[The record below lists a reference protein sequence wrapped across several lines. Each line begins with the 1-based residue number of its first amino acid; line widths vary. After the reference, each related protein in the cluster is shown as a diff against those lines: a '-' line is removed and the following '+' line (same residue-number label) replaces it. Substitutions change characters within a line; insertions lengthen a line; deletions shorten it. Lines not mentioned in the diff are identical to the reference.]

1 MFTTDQPTFTLLELD
16 QQEIS
21 VKSSV
26 FINLETGC
34 VWELVIEDTRMRINS
49 PHLSFEIVPISK
61 TIFKPLSPL
70 IDIEI
75 ELENQT
81 PFLVMQ
87 IYAKNIWKAT
97 FQEFW

>member
-1 MFTTDQPTFTLLELD
+1 MFTTDKPTLSIMELP

-21 VKSSV
+21 DNSGV

-34 VWELVIEDTRMRINS
+34 VWELVIEGKSMKINS

-61 TIFKPLSPL
+61 TIFKPLSSL

-75 ELENQT
+75 EFENQK

-97 FQEFW
+97 FQEF